1 MAERHEMT
9 ILIEAGKG
17 DVRAARGLVSRAIK
31 KALGVKK
38 WYTRPHNVSYSPGYS
53 GPDVDGTMEPRY
65 YLEVSYDEGNR
76 VMAEAKRLADEEGW
90 NQVPAGIYG

>member
-1 MAERHEMT
+1 MHRHEMT

-31 KALGVKK
+31 KALGVRK
-38 WYTRPHNVSYSPGYS
+38 WHTRPHNVSYY
-53 GPDVDGTMEPRY
+53 VDGTMEPRY
-65 YLEVSYDEGNR
+65 YLEVSYDEGDR